1 MTVEI
6 RELAGLA
13 ELRAAEDLQR
23 AVWGAE
29 DPPDGSDLLLVVQQ
43 EGGLVAGAFA
53 DGRMLAFLFALPT
66 ATPGVQHS
74 HRLAVLP
81 EARGLKLGAR
91 MKWFQR
97 DWGLAHGVD
106 LVRWTY
112 DPLRAVNA
120 GLNIA
125 GLGAQARIYHRDY
138 YGAMV
143 GINAGLPSDRIVAEW
158 RLNASEVAARAG
170 GARPAVTGQPVPIPR
185 DIDALVAADPDAAL
199 KARLDLRATLER
211 AFAAGQ
217 AIIGFDR
224 QTAEYLLGPATTG

>member
-6 RELAGLA
+6 RELRGIA
-13 ELRAAEDLQR
+13 ELKAAEDLQR
-23 AVWGAE
+23 SVWGPD
-29 DPPDGSDLLLVVQQ
+29 DPPDGSDLLLVVQH
-43 EGGLVAGAFA
+43 EGGLVAGAFEA
-53 DGRMLAFLFALPT
+53 GRMLAFLFALPT

-97 DWGLAHGVD
+97 AWGLAHGVH

-112 DPLRAVNA
+112 DPLRAINA

-138 YGAMV
+138 YGEMV

-158 RLNASEVAARAG
+158 WLDTRKVAAHADG
-170 GARPAVTGQPVPIPR
+170 KPLTATGRRVPIPR
-185 DIDALVAADPDAAL
+185 DLDGLMVKDPTAAL
-199 KARLDLRATLER
+199 QARLQLRETLEQ
-211 AFAAGQ
+211 AFAEGQ

-224 QTAEYLLGPATTG
+224 QTAEYLLGRP

>member
-1 MTVEI
+1 MPVEI
-6 RELAGLA
+6 RELSGIA
-13 ELRAAEDLQR
+13 ELKAAENLQR
-23 AVWGAE
+23 AVWGPE
-29 DPPDGSDLLLVVQQ
+29 DPPDGSDLLLVVQH

-97 DWGLAHGVD
+97 DWGMAHGVN

-112 DPLRAVNA
+112 DPLRAINS

-138 YGAMV
+138 YGEMV

-158 RLNASEVAARAG
+158 WLGTPEVAARA
-170 GARPAVTGQPVPIPR
+170 AGQPPTATGRRVPIPR
-185 DIDALVAADPDAAL
+185 DLDALVATDLTAAL
-199 KARLDLRATLER
+199 QARLQLRETLEQ

-224 QTAEYLLGPATTG
+224 QSAEYLLGEP

>member
-6 RELAGLA
+6 RELSGLA
-13 ELRAAEDLQR
+13 EMRAAEDLQR
-23 AVWGAE
+23 AVWGAD
-29 DPPDGSDLLLVVQQ
+29 DPPDNSDLLLVVQH

-53 DGRMLAFLFALPT
+53 EGRMLGFLFALPT

-81 EARGLKLGAR
+81 QARGLKLGAR

-97 DWGLAHGVD
+97 DWGLAHGVE

-125 GLGAQARIYHRDY
+125 GLGAQVRTYHRDY
-138 YGAMV
+138 YGPMV

-158 RLNASEVAARAG
+158 RLTAPEVAARAAG
-170 GARPAVTGQPVPIPR
+170 ERPVMTGQPVPIPR
-185 DIDALVAADPDAAL
+185 DIDALIAADPAAAL
-199 KARLDLRATLER
+199 QARMQLRATLEA

-217 AIIGFDR
+217 AIIGFHP
-224 QTAEYLLGPATTG
+224 QSAEYLLG

>member
-1 MTVEI
+1 MNVEI
-6 RELAGLA
+6 RELSGLA
-13 ELRAAEDLQR
+13 EMRAAEDLQR
-23 AVWGAE
+23 AVWGAD
-29 DPPDGSDLLLVVQQ
+29 DPPDNSDLLLVVQH

-53 DGRMLAFLFALPT
+53 EGRMLGFLFALPT

-81 EARGLKLGAR
+81 QARGLKLGAR

-125 GLGAQARIYHRDY
+125 GLGAQVRTYHRDY
-138 YGAMV
+138 YGPMV

-158 RLNASEVAARAG
+158 RLTAPEVAARAAG
-170 GARPAVTGQPVPIPR
+170 ERPVMTGHPVPIPR
-185 DIDALVAADPDAAL
+185 DIDALIAADPAAAL
-199 KARLDLRATLER
+199 QARMQLRATLEA

-217 AIIGFDR
+217 AIIGFHP
-224 QTAEYLLGPATTG
+224 QSAEYLLG